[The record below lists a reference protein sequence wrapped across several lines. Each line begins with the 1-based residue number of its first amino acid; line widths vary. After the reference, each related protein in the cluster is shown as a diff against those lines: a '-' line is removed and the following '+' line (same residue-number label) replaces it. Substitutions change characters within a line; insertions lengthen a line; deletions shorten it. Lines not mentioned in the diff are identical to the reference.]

1 MASLWVGIGYRQGT
15 SAIAI
20 ERAINQVFTDFQLD
34 LSLVIGIG
42 TIDRKAHDPAIWQV
56 CQDRDW
62 QLQFFSAAALSI
74 VLAPSSSA
82 VVQQQ
87 VQTPTVAEGAA
98 LLAAAPGGQ
107 LLVTKQIYRLAGQA
121 LTIAVAQAA
130 DADKI
135 SCC

>member
-1 MASLWVGIGYRQGT
+1 MAILWVGIGYRQGT
-15 SAIAI
+15 PAMSI
-20 ERAINQVFTDFQLD
+20 EQAINQVFTYFQLD
-34 LSLVIGIG
+34 LSLVRGVG

-56 CQDRDW
+56 CQDRGW

-74 VLAPSSSA
+74 VLVPNSSA
-82 VVQQQ
+82 VVQRQIH
-87 VQTPTVAEGAA
+87 TPTVAEGSA
-98 LLAAAPGGQ
+98 LLAAGLSGQ

-121 LTIAVAQAA
+121 LTIAVAQVA